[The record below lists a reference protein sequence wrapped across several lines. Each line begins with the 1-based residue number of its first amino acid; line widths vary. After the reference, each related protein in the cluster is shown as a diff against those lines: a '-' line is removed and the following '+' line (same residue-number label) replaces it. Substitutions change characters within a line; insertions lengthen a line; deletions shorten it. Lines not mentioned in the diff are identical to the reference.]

1 MQDFRD
7 ATNGATQMFL
17 VRTPVKQKVE
27 IIDGFLMPN
36 QSINP
41 NHSHSDHQHQR
52 NGEQRDQPSTNG
64 ADQKHADLPVEL
76 ASVFE
81 QSTEVKRQFLPLFD
95 RSLVRCLN

>member
-1 MQDFRD
+1 MQ
-7 ATNGATQMFL
+7 QE
-17 VRTPVKQKVE
+17 VE
-27 IIDGFLMPN
+27 VIDGFLMPD

-41 NHSHSDHQHQR
+41 NHSHSGHQHQR

-81 QSTEVKRQFLPLFD
+81 QPTEMKRQFLPLFD
-95 RSLVRCLN
+95 RSLVRRLN